1 MTRSDACVDVT
12 LLLEGTYP
20 FVRGGVANWVH
31 ELIEGLPELSFSL
44 VFFGGRRKDYAEPA
58 YELPPNVLDLH
69 CHSLTDI
76 AEVQRPAR
84 CPAHRAFFSDNERL
98 HEWFRN
104 PVGEPEGCV
113 LDHVLLGFG
122 QEEGLKPQDFLYS
135 PEAWTQI
142 SDRYSRY
149 CPDTAFVSYFWA
161 IRNTHGPLL
170 KVARIARQIP
180 PSKLFHAVSTGYAG
194 LLGTLLQRQTR
205 RPLVLTEHGIY
216 LKERQIDVQSLFL
229 REKESWLDNPPESG
243 IEYHHDLWLRVFQ
256 GISRLAYASAN
267 PIISLYEQNRAR
279 QIRDG
284 AERARTQVIPNGVDL
299 ERFAPLRSQRP
310 AEVPLVLG
318 LIGRVVPIKDV
329 RTFIRAIGT
338 LSLHMPG
345 VQGWI
350 VGPENEDEDYVRDC
364 RDLVHSL
371 RLEDSVRFLGFQNV
385 ETILPQLGLLVLSS
399 ISEAFPLVIGE
410 AFASGLPVVATDVGA
425 CRELIEGRD
434 EADRRLGGAGAVVP
448 IFDPDALARAALA
461 LLSDPERWKA
471 AQLAGIA
478 RVERNYRKRDVIERY
493 RGIYEEAKE
502 ASWLALA

>member
-1 MTRSDACVDVT
+1 MTESEAQVDVT

-44 VFFGGRRKDYAEPA
+44 VFLGAKRKDYGEPA
-58 YELPPNVLDLH
+58 YKLPPNVRDLH
-69 CHSLTDI
+69 CHALTDI
-76 AEVQRPAR
+76 AEVERPAR
-84 CPAHRAFFSDNERL
+84 CAAHGEFFSHSERL

-104 PVGEPEGCV
+104 PAGEPDGCV
-113 LDHVLLGFG
+113 LDHVLLRFG
-122 QEEGLKPQDFLYS
+122 QDDGLRPEDFFYSEEAWSQIADMYLRHC
-135 PEAWTQI
+135 PEAE
-142 SDRYSRY
+142 
-149 CPDTAFVSYFWA
+149 FVSYFWA

-170 KVARIARQIP
+170 KVARMARAIP
-180 PSKLFHAVSTGYAG
+180 ASKLFHAVSTGYAG
-194 LLGTLLQRQTR
+194 LLGSILHRQTG
-205 RPLVLTEHGIY
+205 RPLILTEHGIY

-243 IEYHHDLWLRVFQ
+243 IEYHHELWLRVFH
-256 GISRLAYASAN
+256 GISRLAYACAN

-279 QIRDG
+279 QVRDG
-284 AERARTQVIPNGVDL
+284 ADRERTQVIPNGVDI
-299 ERFAPLRSQRP
+299 EHFSPLRSQRP
-310 AEVPLVLG
+310 EQVPLVLG

-338 LSLHMPG
+338 LSLRLPG

-350 VGPENEDEDYVRDC
+350 IGPEEEDADYVSDC
-364 RDLVHSL
+364 KDLVRSL
-371 RLEDSVRFLGFQNV
+371 ELEDSVRFLGFQNV
-385 ETILPQLGLLVLSS
+385 ATILPQLGLLVLTS

-434 EADRRLGGAGAVVP
+434 ETDRALGSAGAVVP
-448 IFDPDALARAALA
+448 ICDPDALARAALP
-461 LLSDPERWKA
+461 LLSDPARWKA
-471 AQLAGIA
+471 AQRAGIA

-493 RGIYEEAKE
+493 RDIYEEAKE